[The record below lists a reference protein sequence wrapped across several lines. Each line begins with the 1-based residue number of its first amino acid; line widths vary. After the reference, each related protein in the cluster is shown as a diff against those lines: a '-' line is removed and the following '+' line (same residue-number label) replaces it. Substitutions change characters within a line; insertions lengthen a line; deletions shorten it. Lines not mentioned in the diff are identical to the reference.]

1 MTEETMNLPD
11 DGQPKEDGQHKDG
24 EPPEDG
30 EGPNLADNG
39 RQKGDVALLLAIA
52 SGQTVRDAAQ
62 QAGIGERTATRRM
75 ADPDFRRQVNE
86 LRADMVDRTLG
97 KLANSMASAADTL
110 EALLKADA
118 EQVRLG
124 AARTLLEVGN
134 KLRETVEFERR
145 LTEVEQ
151 RGEALAKQRGLKV
164 FPKK

>member
-1 MTEETMNLPD
+1 M
-11 DGQPKEDGQHKDG
+11 
-24 EPPEDG
+24 PPSK
-30 EGPNLADNG
+30 L
-39 RQKGDVALLLAIA
+39 A
-52 SGQTVRDAAQ
+52 SGNA
-62 QAGIGERTATRRM
+62 
-75 ADPDFRRQVNE
+75 RRQVNE

>member
-62 QAGIGERTATRRM
+62 QAGIGERT
-75 ADPDFRRQVNE
+75 PS
-86 LRADMVDRTLG
+86 G
-97 KLANSMASAADTL
+97 
-110 EALLKADA
+110 
-118 EQVRLG
+118 
-124 AARTLLEVGN
+124 
-134 KLRETVEFERR
+134 
-145 LTEVEQ
+145 
-151 RGEALAKQRGLKV
+151 
-164 FPKK
+164 